1 MMPSFTFVI
10 AINTLVQAVY
20 KADNFS
26 LRFMNIFHHFYCKG
40 GMNAQNIV
48 KYLCKDLTKI

>member
-20 KADNFS
+20 KADKFS
-26 LRFMNIFHHFYCKG
+26 LRFMKIFHHFYCKG

>member
-20 KADNFS
+20 KADKFS
-26 LRFMNIFHHFYCKG
+26 LRFMKIFHRFCKG
-40 GMNAQNIV
+40 GMNV
-48 KYLCKDLTKI
+48 